1 MERDVLRA
9 IGRWPSKAELQA
21 VVWMLHNRGELEAH
35 RVLTQLAAEM
45 FPAPNEGRELDGQH
59 D

>member
-1 MERDVLRA
+1 VA
-9 IGRWPSKAELQA
+9 
-21 VVWMLHNRGELEAH
+21 VWMSHNRGELEAH